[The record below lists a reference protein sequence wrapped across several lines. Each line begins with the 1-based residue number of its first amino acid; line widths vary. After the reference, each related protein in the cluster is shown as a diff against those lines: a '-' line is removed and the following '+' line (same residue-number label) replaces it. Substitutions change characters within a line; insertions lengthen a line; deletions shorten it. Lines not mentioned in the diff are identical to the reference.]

1 MYMYQLFSL
10 HMYMFSDG
18 PDLELRTGAMHLQ
31 TLPTLVQQGCM
42 SLRKGTSKTSSAVL
56 EQVSYLGA

>member
-1 MYMYQLFSL
+1 
-10 HMYMFSDG
+10 MYMFSDG